1 MFWKNN
7 SKNIK
12 ELEFKLLN
20 SDAEL
25 SFLNAQTE
33 RELSKLYYNQTS
45 LDGLLKSKYQEYQ
58 QEILAISKNH
68 THSVEDESKLLLKFI
83 DLYAGLSGPE
93 HYHKVDFDIE
103 DPEAKI
109 PALLLFPIVQ
119 NAMINGYN
127 SMQNFPMKL
136 KLKVKAQQLSLE
148 VSNHV
153 NHYLSNQGDDHR
165 IKQVESRLFLEYA
178 EDYSLFINSN
188 SNLFKITLLIK
199 LQTD

>member
-12 ELEFKLLN
+12 ELEYKLLH

-33 RELSKLYYNQTS
+33 RELSKLYYNQSTE
-45 LDGLLKSKYQEYQ
+45 DGILKSRYQEYQ
-58 QEILAISKNH
+58 QEVLAISKNIK
-68 THSVEDESKLLLKFI
+68 HSVEEEIKLLSKFI
-83 DLYAGLSGPE
+83 DLYAGLSGSE
-93 HYHKVDFDIE
+93 HYHKVDIDIE
-103 DPEAKI
+103 DVEAKI

-119 NAMINGYN
+119 NAMVNGYN

-148 VSNHV
+148 VSNRV
-153 NHYLSNQGDDHR
+153 NHYLSNQADDPR
-165 IKQVESRLFLEYA
+165 IKQLESRLFLEYA
-178 EDYSLFINSN
+178 DDYNLFINSN

-199 LQTD
+199 LHKD

>member
-12 ELEFKLLN
+12 ELEYKLLY

-25 SFLNAQTE
+25 SFLNTQTE
-33 RELSKLYYNQTS
+33 RELSKLYYNQSTEN
-45 LDGLLKSKYQEYQ
+45 GILKSKYQEYQ
-58 QEILAISKNH
+58 QEVLAISKN
-68 THSVEDESKLLLKFI
+68 TKHSVDEESKLLSKFI
-83 DLYAGLSGPE
+83 DLYAGLSSSD
-93 HYHKVDFDIE
+93 HYHMVDIAIE
-103 DPEAKI
+103 DVEAII

-148 VSNHV
+148 VSNRV
-153 NHYLSNQGDDHR
+153 NHYLSNQADDPR
-165 IKQVESRLFLEYA
+165 IKQLESRLFLEYA
-178 EDYSLFINSN
+178 DDYNLFINSN

-199 LQTD
+199 LKRD

>member
-12 ELEFKLLN
+12 ELEYKLLN

-33 RELSKLYYNQTS
+33 RELSKLYYNQS
-45 LDGLLKSKYQEYQ
+45 SDDGILKSKYREYQ
-58 QEILAISKNH
+58 QEVLAISKSRV
-68 THSVEDESKLLLKFI
+68 HSVDEECKLLSKFI
-83 DLYAGLSGPE
+83 DLFAVLSGSE
-93 HYHKVDFDIE
+93 HYHKVDLAIE
-103 DPEAKI
+103 DADGKI

-127 SMQNFPMKL
+127 SMSSFPLKI
-136 KLKVKAQQLSLE
+136 KLKVKGQQLSLE
-148 VSNHV
+148 VSNRV
-153 NHYLSNQGDDHR
+153 NHYLSNQADDPR
-165 IKQVESRLFLEYA
+165 IKQLESRLFLEYA
-178 EDYSLFINSN
+178 EDYNLFINSN

-199 LQTD
+199 LKRD

>member
-12 ELEFKLLN
+12 ELEYKLLY

-33 RELSKLYYNQTS
+33 RELSKLYYNQSTEN
-45 LDGLLKSKYQEYQ
+45 GILKSKYQEYQ
-58 QEILAISKNH
+58 QEVLAISKN
-68 THSVEDESKLLLKFI
+68 TKHSVDEESKLLSKFI
-83 DLYAGLSGPE
+83 DLYAGLSSSE
-93 HYHKVDFDIE
+93 HYHMVDIAIE
-103 DPEAKI
+103 DVEAII

-148 VSNHV
+148 VSNRV
-153 NHYLSNQGDDHR
+153 NHYLSNQADDPR
-165 IKQVESRLFLEYA
+165 IKQLESRLFLEYA
-178 EDYSLFINSN
+178 DDYNLFINSN

-199 LQTD
+199 LKRD

>member
-12 ELEFKLLN
+12 ELEYKLLY

-33 RELSKLYYNQTS
+33 RELSKLYYNQSTEN
-45 LDGLLKSKYQEYQ
+45 GILKSKYQEYQ
-58 QEILAISKNH
+58 QEVLAISKN
-68 THSVEDESKLLLKFI
+68 TKHSVDEESKLLSKFI
-83 DLYAGLSGPE
+83 DLYAGLSSSD
-93 HYHKVDFDIE
+93 HYHMVDIAIE
-103 DPEAKI
+103 DVEAII

-148 VSNHV
+148 VSNRV
-153 NHYLSNQGDDHR
+153 NHYLSNQADDPR
-165 IKQVESRLFLEYA
+165 IKQLESRLFLEYA
-178 EDYSLFINSN
+178 DDYNLFINSN

-199 LQTD
+199 LKRD